1 MWRFQT
7 STLSPSTIRASISN
21 DGRLLTFREVLSL
34 WSGSGEFTR
43 AWTGFLSGIPFAAY
57 CWETPPLTATTLD
70 KDFQCVF
77 VESPALVGVKQ
88 EPEPF
93 TEHFRSASPD
103 KYAVR
108 FESLGR
114 DAILIAPC
122 PRDREVS
129 YAHLAAF
136 VRSENMDAAAELWRL
151 VASAVE
157 SKIGDQPIWL
167 STAGLG
173 VIWLHVRVDSR
184 PKYYRHRA
192 YADRAFWN
200 VDQFPQEP

>member
-1 MWRFQT
+1 MWRFET
-7 STLSPSTIRASISN
+7 SALSPSTIQASVTN
-21 DGRLLTFREVLSL
+21 GGRLLSFQEVLSL
-34 WSGSGEFTR
+34 WSENGDFAQ
-43 AWTGFLSGIPFAAY
+43 AWTGFLAGIPFAAY
-57 CWETPPLTATTLD
+57 CWETPPLTATMQD

-77 VESPALVGVKQ
+77 VESPALVGAEQ

-114 DAILIAPC
+114 DAVLIAPC

-136 VRSENMDAAAELWRL
+136 VRSASLNAAVELWRL

-157 SKIGDQPIWL
+157 SKIGDLPLWL

-200 VDQFPQEP
+200 GEQ